1 MEATVKPWRQTETP
15 VQGRA
20 SELAQRQEAERLCM
34 RSELRLYLLM
44 VCLSQGLTVL
54 FAGTGAAVNWL
65 FPLCL
70 LPGAAL
76 YALGLGLRRR
86 WGAPTLTETMRA
98 AGGRGLAGLWQL
110 YLLGLLLW
118 QGAAVLTEAVC
129 LMTEGVVTNASP
141 FWIGGLTLLT
151 ALCCAR
157 QVGLPRC
164 VWLLR
169 VPLLLLLLL
178 LVADLGR
185 LGRLDHLLPISGGG
199 DAANLRLLRLGCAM
213 SWPLLLFGE
222 LPPAQAGCRR
232 GTGALPPLLLAGGT
246 LLGVSLALPTE
257 LALTAVNLADTMLLP
272 LVFLTPLNRV
282 LAVTGWLIG
291 LILTLAVSLEKG
303 AAMGAGLLPGHR
315 SGWVLGGLAA
325 LLLGLQLISPHA
337 LRGVLKA
344 AQPWLLLPG
353 IVLLASALLLGMVRK
368 RRGRA

>member
-1 MEATVKPWRQTETP
+1 MKQWDQTGTA
-15 VQGRA
+15 VQGRS
-20 SELAQRQEAERLCM
+20 SELAQRQEAERLCL

-70 LPGAAL
+70 LPGVAM
-76 YALGLGLRRR
+76 YALGLWLRRS
-86 WGAPTLTETMRA
+86 WGAPTLTEGMRA
-98 AGGRGLAGLWQL
+98 AGGRGLAGAWRL
-110 YLLGLLLW
+110 YLLCLLLW

-141 FWIGGLTLLT
+141 FWIGGLTLGT

-169 VPLLLLLLL
+169 VPLMLLLLL

-199 DAANLRLLRLGCAM
+199 DATNLRLLRLGCAVG
-213 SWPLLLFGE
+213 WPLLLFGE
-222 LPPAQAGCRR
+222 LPAAQAGGRR
-232 GTGALPPLLLAGGT
+232 GTGALPPLLLASGT

-303 AAMGAGLLPGHR
+303 ATMGAGLLPGR
-315 SGWVLGGLAA
+315 RRGLALGVLTV
-325 LLLGLQLISPHA
+325 LLLGMQLISTHA

-353 IVLLASALLLGMVRK
+353 IVLQAAALLLGMLRK
-368 RRGRA
+368 RRGKV